1 MDWKSFLL
9 VFGSIFLAELG
20 DKTQLVVLSFSAT
33 QKSKLSV
40 FIGAVVAL
48 ILTSL
53 IAVVI
58 GAVISHHITETKYV
72 HRAAGVLFIVVGVLM
87 VTGKFV

>member
-20 DKTQLVVLSFSAT
+20 DKTQLAVLSFSAT

-40 FIGAVVAL
+40 FIGAALAL

-58 GAVISHHITETKYV
+58 GAVISQHVTETKYI
-72 HRAAGVLFIVVGVLM
+72 HRVAGIIFIGVGILM
-87 VTGKFV
+87 LSGKFA

>member
-20 DKTQLVVLSFSAT
+20 DKTQLAVLSFSAT

-40 FIGAVVAL
+40 FMGAALAL

-58 GAVISHHITETKYV
+58 GAVISQHITETKFI
-72 HRAAGVLFIVVGVLM
+72 HRIAGIVFIGVGILM
-87 VTGKFV
+87 LTGKFA

>member
-9 VFGSIFLAELG
+9 VFVSIFLAELG
-20 DKTQLVVLSFSAT
+20 DKTQLAILSFSAT
-33 QKSKLSV
+33 QQSKLSV
-40 FIGAVVAL
+40 FVGAAFAL

-58 GAVISHHITETKYV
+58 GALISHHITETKYV
-72 HRAAGVLFIVVGVLM
+72 HRFAGVLFIVVGVLM
-87 VTGKFV
+87 ITGKFG

>member
-1 MDWKSFLL
+1 MEWKTFLL

-20 DKTQLVVLSFSAT
+20 DKTQLVILSFSAI
-33 QKSKLSV
+33 QKSKWSV
-40 FIGAVVAL
+40 FIGATLAL

-58 GAVISHHITETKYV
+58 GAVISHHITETKYI
-72 HRAAGVLFIVVGVLM
+72 HRVAGVIFIVVGVLM
-87 VTGKFV
+87 VAGKFV